1 MSLQEGNSEEASGFE
16 VNAYEVTIR
25 YACSYLN
32 NLDNDSKHSKSLSHF
47 QAKAGPHWK
56 PLGWVGF
63 LDDDYNDDDSFPLI
77 YFLLFLGMLI
87 VFVLILSMPA
97 TLTMQTKLR
106 KRDATTN
113 IGKLQNLFFI
123 TTLKKSILAYSCC
136 KWPKRSSIIASKEIS
151 GIRKNILN
159 NQRDTTFKKSKQTDK
174 HVNTQNT

>member
-1 MSLQEGNSEEASGFE
+1 M
-16 VNAYEVTIR
+16 
-25 YACSYLN
+25 
-32 NLDNDSKHSKSLSHF
+32 
-47 QAKAGPHWK
+47 
-56 PLGWVGF
+56 GF

-113 IGKLQNLFFI
+113 IGKPQNLFFI

-151 GIRKNILN
+151 GILKNILN

-174 HVNTQNT
+174 RVNTQNT

>member
-63 LDDDYNDDDSFPLI
+63 LGDDDDSFPLVHS
-77 YFLLFLGMLI
+77 LLFLGMLI
-87 VFVLILSMPA
+87 VFVLILYIPA

-106 KRDATTN
+106 KSDATTN
-113 IGKLQNLFFI
+113 IGQSQNSFFI
-123 TTLKKSILAYSCC
+123 TTLKN
-136 KWPKRSSIIASKEIS
+136 RSWAKAVAS
-151 GIRKNILN
+151 GPNHL
-159 NQRDTTFKKSKQTDK
+159 
-174 HVNTQNT
+174 V

>member
-1 MSLQEGNSEEASGFE
+1 M
-16 VNAYEVTIR
+16 
-25 YACSYLN
+25 
-32 NLDNDSKHSKSLSHF
+32 
-47 QAKAGPHWK
+47 
-56 PLGWVGF
+56 GF

-123 TTLKKSILAYSCC
+123 TTLKNPS
-136 KWPKRSSIIASKEIS
+136 WPTVVAS
-151 GIRKNILN
+151 GPNDL
-159 NQRDTTFKKSKQTDK
+159 
-174 HVNTQNT
+174 V